1 MSSTA
6 IQSRHNMNIYL
17 DATVSASTLETI
29 KSLVSSHQTLEQVIN
44 WGLAQDPP
52 KLFADT
58 IQQDEF
64 TIDVIIPYDDN
75 LYLVY
80 AVT

>member
-1 MSSTA
+1 
-6 IQSRHNMNIYL
+6 MNIYL
-17 DATVSASTLETI
+17 DTTVSASTIGKIL
-29 KSLVSSHQTLEQVIN
+29 SLVSGHQILEQVIN

-58 IQQDEF
+58 VQQDEF
-64 TIDVIIPYDDN
+64 TIDVIIPYNDN

-80 AVT
+80 DVT

>member
-1 MSSTA
+1 MDIYTQESLAKSIRLKIQQEVTSHSS
-6 IQSRHNMNIYL
+6 
-17 DATVSASTLETI
+17 
-29 KSLVSSHQTLEQVIN
+29 LEQVIN
-44 WGLAQDPP
+44 WGLSQNPP
-52 KLFADT
+52 KVFADT

-80 AVT
+80 DVT